1 MKVLL
6 VILLTGIFAALVIL
20 LVPQETLRIW
30 ESDTLQVK
38 SLVTSKVSLERKDLV
53 TYEEFDGVLE
63 YGETVAVATFGS
75 GVLTSIATEGARLER
90 GSVVYGFYRSVS
102 DAEVLSADQQIAS
115 AEAAVSQAEVSLE
128 KLQSDPTQ
136 AEIAA
141 AEAAISQ
148 AEVSLEKLQSD
159 PTQAEIAAAEAAI
172 SQAEVSLEKLQA
184 KPTESEI
191 AAAEA
196 AISQAEVSLE
206 KLQAK
211 PTESEIA
218 AADASVS
225 QAEASLVTAGGKV
238 DTTWDAFRDKRTK
251 YCDVVNQRGYEI
263 CAGTTAEELIPMT
276 ALGVK
281 NLRDRMYLDKTW
293 LTVSTNLLIAQEN
306 YASAVGSRD
315 SATKSLE
322 SSKEK
327 RSALSTPPTVLELAQ
342 AEKSLESSKKKRSAL
357 NTVPTALE
365 LTQAKKSLQ
374 SAKEKRSALDFPPT
388 TLELAQA
395 QSSLDSATQ
404 KRLALDIPPTAL
416 ELEQSQKNLSSAQAS
431 LKSALQKKQDLK
443 EGPSGAILLYGSKP
457 SWREFKLGMSD
468 GIDVLQLKENL
479 LVLGYG
485 TLNELDMDG
494 KFTPAVEDSIARMQR
509 DYDFQVTGRFAFG
522 EVLFVPGPSFIEAS
536 QTFPTVGAAISQNST
551 LVFLTPMQEVETE
564 IAEDGGFSEVTVS
577 LQGVST
583 QIDVSDQE
591 LLSVGSEV
599 EIELPDEQIIMGTVS
614 LVGEVAV
621 IPQDGQGN
629 PYLEVEIDLLEGIDY
644 RQWTGAQVNISATK
658 SVASNVLAAPVT
670 SLLAL
675 LGGGYA
681 LEVADSGI
689 SRLVAVEI
697 GTYADNW
704 VEVRGAGLDENTEV
718 IIPK

>member
-1 MKVLL
+1 MKALL
-6 VILLTGIFAALVIL
+6 VMLLTGIFAALVVL

-38 SLVTSKVSLERKDLV
+38 SLVTSRVSLERKDLV

-63 YGETVAVATFGS
+63 YGETVAVSTFGS

-102 DAEVLSADQQIAS
+102 DTEVLVTDQQIASAEAAVLQAEVSLEKLKDGATAAEISS

-128 KLQSDPTQ
+128 KLKEGPTAVEISSAEVTISTAEVALEKLQSGPTQ
-136 AEIAA
+136 AEITSADLA
-141 AEAAISQ
+141 KSKA
-148 AEVSLEKLQSD
+148 LLDHEKLK
-159 PTQAEIAAAEAAI
+159 AE
-172 SQAEVSLEKLQA
+172 
-184 KPTESEI
+184 
-191 AAAEA
+191 
-196 AISQAEVSLE
+196 
-206 KLQAK
+206 

-225 QAEASLVTAGGKV
+225 QAEASLVTADGKV
-238 DTTWDAFRDKRTK
+238 DTTWDIFREARNK
-251 YCDVVNQRGYEI
+251 YCDVVQRGYEV
-263 CAGTTAEELIPMT
+263 CPTKDSETLLPMT
-276 ALGVK
+276 TVAVK
-281 NLRDRMYLDKTW
+281 NVRNRMYIDKAW
-293 LTVSTNLLIAQEN
+293 LTVSTNILIAQEN
-306 YASAVGSRD
+306 YASAVGSLN

-322 SSKEK
+322 S
-327 RSALSTPPTVLELAQ
+327 A
-342 AEKSLESSKKKRSAL
+342 KKKRSAL
-357 NTVPTALE
+357 DIPPTALE
-365 LTQAKKSLQ
+365 LAQSKKSYESAKEKRFALDYPPTALELAQAKKSLQ
-374 SAKEKRSALDFPPT
+374 SAKEKRSALDLPPT

-404 KRLALDIPPTAL
+404 KRMALDIPPTAL
-416 ELEQSQKNLSSAQAS
+416 ELQQSLKNLSSAQAS

-485 TLNELDMDG
+485 TLNELELDD
-494 KFTPAVEDSIARMQR
+494 KFTQGVEDSIARMQK
-509 DYDFQVTGRFAFG
+509 DYGFQETGRFAFG

-536 QTFPTVGAAISQNST
+536 QTFPSVGVAISQNST
-551 LVFLTPMQEVETE
+551 LVFLTPMQEVETK
-564 IAEDGGFSEVTVS
+564 IADDGGFSEVIAS

-644 RQWTGAQVNISATK
+644 RRWTGAQVNISATK

-681 LEVADSGI
+681 LEVVDSGT